1 MSQGGQREPGGSQR
15 GGNEAQ
21 KRPKGRG
28 NEIQEGLRGKPKGGR
43 RVTNGAGR
51 APIVSRR
58 TPKGSKR
65 GARGPQ
71 RGAGGPRSVRRVAKG
86 ACIVEFDDCYT
97 VS

>member
-1 MSQGGQREPGGSQR
+1 MRPR
-15 GGNEAQ
+15 
-21 KRPKGRG
+21 RVPKGG
-28 NEIQEGLRGKPKGGR
+28 NEIQDGLKWEPKRGR

-71 RGAGGPRSVRRVAKG
+71 RGAGGPRRVRRVAKG
-86 ACIVEFDDCYT
+86 TQIGEFDDCYT

>member
-1 MSQGGQREPGGSQR
+1 MGTKER
-15 GGNEAQ
+15 
-21 KRPKGRG
+21 
-28 NEIQEGLRGKPKGGR
+28 QEGHKRGR
-43 RVTNGAGR
+43 R

-71 RGAGGPRSVRRVAKG
+71 RGAGGPRRVRRVAKG
-86 ACIVEFDDCYT
+86 TQIGEFNDCYT